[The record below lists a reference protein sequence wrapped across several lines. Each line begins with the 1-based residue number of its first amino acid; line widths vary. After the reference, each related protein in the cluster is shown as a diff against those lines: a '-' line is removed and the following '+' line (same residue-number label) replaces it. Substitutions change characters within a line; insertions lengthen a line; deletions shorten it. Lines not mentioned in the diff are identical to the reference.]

1 MDKSRETSIAMPYEN
16 LASFSVR
23 RLEILAPDGR
33 VDQTLMP
40 PLDDGRIRRMYELM
54 VLARIFDERAV
65 ALQREGRLGTYPPI
79 RGQEASQVG
88 SALALAPSDWVFP
101 SFREMGVHLT
111 LGFPIDQLYQ
121 YWTGDERGQVTP
133 AHLNIFPFCVGVGTH
148 IPHAVGAAMAARYR
162 RDPIAVA
169 AYFGD
174 GATSKGD
181 FHEGFNLAGVFRL
194 PVVFICQN
202 NQWAI
207 SVPLKAQT
215 AAESLA
221 QKAIAYGFEGVQVD
235 GNDVF
240 AVYAASQ
247 AALEKARS
255 GNGPTF
261 IECLT
266 YRMADHTTA
275 DDAARYRSSDEV
287 AAWGERDPILR
298 LQRYMTARGLWSGEY
313 EQQITQAATDRID
326 AGIVAMEAAPP
337 PGHTEMYSFTR
348 ASLSPRQAAQQK
360 EQ

>member
-1 MDKSRETSIAMPYEN
+1 MPYEN
-16 LASFSVR
+16 LATFAVR
-23 RLEILAPDGR
+23 RLEILAPDGS
-33 VDQTLMP
+33 VDADLLP
-40 PLDDGRIRRMYELM
+40 PLSDALIRRMYELM
-54 VLARIFDERAV
+54 LLSRIFDERAV

-79 RGQEASQVG
+79 RGQEAAQVG
-88 SALALAPSDWVFP
+88 SALALEPDDRVFP

-111 LGFPIDQLYQ
+111 LGYPIELLYQ

-133 AHLNIFPFCVGVGTH
+133 AGLNIFPFCVAVGTH
-148 IPHAVGAAMAARYR
+148 IPHAVGAALAARNLR
-162 RDPIAVA
+162 EPVAVA

-207 SVPLKAQT
+207 SVPLKGQT
-215 AAESLA
+215 ASESLA

-235 GNDVF
+235 GNDIF
-240 AVYAASQ
+240 AVYTACK

-261 IECLT
+261 VECLT
-266 YRMADHTTA
+266 YRMGDHTTA
-275 DDAARYRSSDEV
+275 DDASRYRSDDEL
-287 AAWGERDPILR
+287 AAWNERDPLLR
-298 LQRYMTARGLWSGEY
+298 LQRCMTARGLWSGEY
-313 EQQITQAATDRID
+313 RQTATAEATARID
-326 AGIVAMEAAPP
+326 AAIAAMEAAPP
-337 PGHTEMYSFTR
+337 PAAAEMYDFTL
-348 ASLSPRQAAQQK
+348 ATLSPRQAGQKK